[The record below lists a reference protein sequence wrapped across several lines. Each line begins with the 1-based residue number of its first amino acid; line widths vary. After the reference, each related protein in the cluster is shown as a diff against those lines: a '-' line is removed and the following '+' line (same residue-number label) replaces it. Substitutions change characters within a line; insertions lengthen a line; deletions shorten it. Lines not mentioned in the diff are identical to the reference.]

1 MKRANEEL
9 EEENRFSRQLKGRQR
24 EVYDLALKDI
34 RKNKVYG
41 EKDQDAVV
49 DKVAGTSLMGNSL
62 SDVKRAIQHES
73 LDLSA
78 TGDTTTSNASQEDET
93 VELDEAKL
101 STSQLDALNK
111 RHSGLRGSEKNG
123 YSRWTNLQR

>member
-49 DKVAGTSLMGNSL
+49 DKVAGTSLMGKSL
-62 SDVKRAIQHES
+62 SAVKQAIQHES

-78 TGDTTTSNASQEDET
+78 TGDTTTSNASQE
-93 VELDEAKL
+93 VEQVEELEEAMI
-101 STSQLDALNK
+101 SQL
-111 RHSGLRGSEKNG
+111 
-123 YSRWTNLQR
+123 SRWMH

>member
-1 MKRANEEL
+1 MKRSNEEL
-9 EEENRFSRQLKGRQR
+9 EEENRVSRRLKCRQR

-49 DKVAGTSLMGNSL
+49 DKVAGTSLMGKSL
-62 SDVKRAIQHES
+62 SAVKQAIQHES

-78 TGDTTTSNASQEDET
+78 TGDTTTSNASQENET
-93 VELDEAKL
+93 VELDEAKFTPAQISKL
-101 STSQLDALNK
+101 QTTYGKLGLVTK
-111 RHSGLRGSEKNG
+111 RMLYE
-123 YSRWTNLQR
+123 